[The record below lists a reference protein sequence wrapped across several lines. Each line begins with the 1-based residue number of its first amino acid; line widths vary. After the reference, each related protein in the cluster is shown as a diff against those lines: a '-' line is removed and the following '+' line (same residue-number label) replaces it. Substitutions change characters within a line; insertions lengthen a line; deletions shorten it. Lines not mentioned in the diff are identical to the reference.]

1 MKKLVYLSVIM
12 LLAVS
17 CKQAGTT
24 GEPGS
29 KSLELS
35 VTDSQEITDTFMKTK
50 DSWNMG
56 DLEGF
61 MNAYWNSEDLLF
73 VGSRGPT
80 YGYAAT
86 LANYQKA
93 YPGIQAMGQLEYEV
107 IDLYQIDTHTAFMV
121 GKYILTR
128 DDVVESGYYT
138 LVWQKINDK
147 WFIISDH
154 SSSAAPA
161 EKD

>member
-1 MKKLVYLSVIM
+1 MKKLFYFLSIM
-12 LLAVS
+12 LLAAS
-17 CKQAGTT
+17 CKQSGTT
-24 GEPGS
+24 AEPGS
-29 KSLELS
+29 KNLELS
-35 VTDSQEITDTFMKTK
+35 ETDTQEITNTFMQTK

-61 MNAYWNSEDLLF
+61 MSAYWNSEDLLF

-86 LANYQKA
+86 LANYQKG
-93 YPGIQAMGQLEYEV
+93 YPNVQAMGQLEYEV

-121 GKYILTR
+121 GKFILTR
-128 DDVVESGYYT
+128 DEVEESGYYT

-147 WFIISDH
+147 WLIISDH
-154 SSSAAPA
+154 SSLASPAA
-161 EKD
+161 KQ